1 MSPYYGPVG
10 ESATTIQYE
19 RNFIAG
25 DVIVGTA
32 YGIQLT
38 LWANCALFLWKRRK
52 HSRLSMFL
60 LIYMTTMLLIESL
73 FVAVQARTVQFI
85 YIDNRNYPGGPWS
98 FFLASQAAAINV
110 IFYATL
116 FLLTFLSDLLV
127 LWRCWVIWAA
137 WGQHTLAWAVIM
149 FPVILLAS
157 SFVTSAMGTLWTLE
171 SSHPNLSMY
180 SALPQAYGTA
190 YYALSLGSNIILTL
204 LIIGRLVT
212 YRRTLLENFPAELAR
227 HYISLAAVII
237 ESAALYTVFAVLFL
251 ITYALNNPT
260 NQVWLVVA
268 SGCQQIANLLI
279 IYRLAD
285 GSAWRQDTLTIKT
298 NAIHF
303 SGGSVR
309 PLSTNIN
316 SLHVAAGPAPPTST
330 ERSSPDRESKVNDQR
345 SSAEVVEIRAV

>member
-1 MSPYYGPVG
+1 MSSYYGPD
-10 ESATTIQYE
+10 ESASDIQYE

-52 HSRLSMFL
+52 HSRLSMLL

-73 FVAVQARTVQFI
+73 FVAVEARTLQFI
-85 YIDNRNYPGGPWS
+85 YIDNRNYPGG
-98 FFLASQAAAINV
+98 AMTAAINV
-110 IFYATL
+110 IFYATF

-137 WGQHTLAWAVIM
+137 SGQRNLAWAVIT
-149 FPVILLAS
+149 FPIILLAA
-157 SFVTSAMGTLWTLE
+157 SFAMGTLWTLE
-171 SSHPNLSMY
+171 SSHPDLSMY

-212 YRRTLLENFPAELAR
+212 YRRTLLENFPAELAS
-227 HYISLAAVII
+227 HYISLATVII
-237 ESAALYTVFAVLFL
+237 ESAALYTIFAVLFL

-260 NQVWLVVA
+260 NQVWLAVA

-285 GSAWRQDTLTIKT
+285 GSAWRQDTLSIKT
-298 NAIHF
+298 SAIHF

-316 SLHVAAGPAPPTST
+316 SFHIATPPAPT
-330 ERSSPDRESKVNDQR
+330 ERLGPDREAKVEAR
-345 SSAEVVEIRAV
+345 RYSAEVV